1 MSTTLSP
8 QIQDSFL
15 QSEELKKFFNQ
26 SQVDNLQNSMIKR
39 ELPPRCNPKE
49 SCTTNLFLGFFF
61 DGTKNNY
68 VLAEKAKTLSNV
80 ARLYDCY
87 PGLSVPGVLPKET
100 DWPDKDKQYTHFF
113 KVYVPGVASPFKEV
127 NDSGAGLDLRRGGV
141 GGYKGEARIVWA
153 LLQAINNVHR
163 YFHKEPLIDP
173 VEAAKLI
180 SGITLNKS
188 QLAGMVSNTYDDTNP
203 EQTRFEFKKILTKL
217 HNAVKRH
224 RRDPTKKKPFKIDPG
239 IVQTIFISSFGFSRG
254 AVQARAFTN
263 WLVALCKLD
272 AELCGGSKQMT
283 RIAKEDGA
291 ARLASWHTKQTQN

>member
-1 MSTTLSP
+1 MTTLLAA
-8 QIQDSFL
+8 QINEAFL
-15 QSEELKKFFNQ
+15 TPENYNLFFAKDESNELREKWEN
-26 SQVDNLQNSMIKR
+26 R

-87 PGLSVPGVLPKET
+87 PGQSVPGVLPKET

-180 SGITLNKS
+180 SRITLKKS

-217 HNAVKRH
+217 HSAVKH
-224 RRDPTKKKPFKIDPG
+224 
-239 IVQTIFISSFGFSRG
+239 
-254 AVQARAFTN
+254 
-263 WLVALCKLD
+263 
-272 AELCGGSKQMT
+272 
-283 RIAKEDGA
+283 
-291 ARLASWHTKQTQN
+291 H